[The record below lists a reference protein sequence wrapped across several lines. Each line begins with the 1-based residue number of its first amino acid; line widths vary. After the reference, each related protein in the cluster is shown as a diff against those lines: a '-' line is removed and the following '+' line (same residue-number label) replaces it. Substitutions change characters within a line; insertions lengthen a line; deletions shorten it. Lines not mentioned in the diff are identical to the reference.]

1 MTGGL
6 GFGKPKDGKPSGK
19 SSRQFFETVLD
30 ASRKGNRERVYRLLD
45 ENEDKLNDNFA
56 QLVRED
62 AEVNLSRLNPR

>member
-19 SSRQFFETVLD
+19 TSRQFFETVLD

-45 ENEDKLNDNFA
+45 ENEDKPT
-56 QLVRED
+56 Q
-62 AEVNLSRLNPR
+62 